1 MANANPPKY
10 VQANNDSH
18 SVYTALKRLF
28 HTLVVC
34 VVIALVVALVL
45 LFQQYQQDWLTVQ
58 TRFSGESIARQ
69 YAKLLEPSHSSNE
82 SVDDEVTHGATINT
96 SQTGLTRARIE
107 KITAVLTQEPH
118 IVGISVFDKDGRYL
132 APLPKID
139 SVVAMSQTDGL
150 TPLTYVEPVT
160 NENGVLL
167 GYVNIHMNT
176 QAVLESPLTLRYQLT
191 LIACILVFLALL
203 LGIYATR
210 GFYKLRPWVIDTIE
224 SKRFK

>member
-69 YAKLLEPSHSSNE
+69 YAKLLEPSHSNNE
-82 SVDDEVTHGATINT
+82 SVDNEATHGATTNT
-96 SQTGLTRARIE
+96 SQTSLTRARIE

-118 IVGISVFDKDGRYL
+118 IVGVSVFDKDGRYL

-203 LGIYATR
+203 LGIYVTR

>member
-18 SVYTALKRLF
+18 SVYTALKRLL

-69 YAKLLEPSHSSNE
+69 YAKLLQPSHLNNE
-82 SVDDEVTHGATINT
+82 SVDDEVTHGATTNT

-118 IVGISVFDKDGRYL
+118 IVGVSVFDKDGRYL

-160 NENGVLL
+160 NEDGVLL

-203 LGIYATR
+203 LGIYVTR